1 MKRIFLGALA
11 VCLAALT
18 ACAHADGDALR
29 ATFFAAGAADAILI
43 QTENSAVLIDAGLK
57 KNAGELTA
65 ALRAAG
71 VKKIDALILTH
82 YDKDHVGGAPAVLEA
97 FGAEAIYQPDY
108 VKDGKAYE
116 RWQTA
121 LQKTDAQVFTLSA
134 DAAFE
139 LDGAR
144 YAISTARQ
152 RAYERD
158 ESNNFS
164 LVVRLEWGETS
175 FLLAGDCEEE
185 RLAELLEAG
194 VAPGSVL
201 KVPHH
206 GRLDALSGAFFA
218 AAAPQIAVVT
228 SDEDE
233 PEDDEV
239 IALLREQGA
248 QTLLTREG
256 EIVCVSDGKTVSARQ
271 KN

>member
-71 VKKIDALILTH
+71 VKKLDALILTH
-82 YDKDHVGGAPAVLEA
+82 YDKDHAGGAPAVLEA

-185 RLAELLEAG
+185 RLAELLE
-194 VAPGSVL
+194 
-201 KVPHH
+201 VPHH